1 MTPALVGIDWG
12 TTSFR
17 AYLMDALG
25 SVLDRVNAP
34 LGILQIENGA
44 FEAALER
51 LLAGWLADQPDLPII
66 LSGMIGSRQG
76 WVEVPYLPCP
86 AGIGELSSAL
96 HGHTSERGRRMRF
109 VPGLVV
115 TGSLP
120 DVLRGE
126 ETQIVGALADPPSA
140 AIFLLP
146 GTHSKWA
153 RVEGGRVVW
162 FATFMTGEVY
172 SVLRQH
178 SILGRLM
185 TGEAFDEAAFARG
198 ARAGL
203 DESTASGGLLRRL
216 FSARSLGLVSDLQGS
231 AVASY
236 LSGLLIGSEVR
247 EAIDCVDGAARS
259 SGVVLVGGSDLVGRY
274 TVALRLAGVAAQ
286 SSTPDAAARGQHLL
300 AETAGLLE

>member
-25 SVLDRVNAP
+25 SVLDRVSAP
-34 LGILQIENGA
+34 LGILQVENGA
-44 FEAALER
+44 FEATLER

-66 LSGMIGSRQG
+66 VSGMIGSRQG

-86 AGIGELSSAL
+86 AGLEELSRGL
-96 HGHTSERGRRMRF
+96 HLHTSERGRKVRF

-115 TGSLP
+115 KGAFP

-126 ETQIVGALADPPSA
+126 ETQIAGALADNPSA
-140 AIFLLP
+140 AVFLLP
-146 GTHSKWA
+146 GTHCKWA

-172 SVLRQH
+172 GVLRQH
-178 SILGRLM
+178 SILGRLV
-185 TGEAFDEAAFARG
+185 TGEAFDEAGFVRG
-198 ARAGL
+198 VRAGL
-203 DESTASGGLLRRL
+203 DEAASSGGLLRRL
-216 FSARSLGLVSDLQGS
+216 FSARSLGLVSDLAGE

-236 LSGLLIGSEVR
+236 LSGLLIGTEIR
-247 EAIDCVDGAARS
+247 EALGCVDGAARA
-259 SGVVLVGGSDLVGRY
+259 GGIVLVGGSDLVARY
-274 TVALRLAGVAAQ
+274 TTALRLAGITAL
-286 SSTPDAAARGQHLL
+286 SSVPDAAARGQHLL
-300 AETAGLLE
+300 AETAGILQ